1 MDKFKRVSRHDPC
14 PVCGHTD
21 WCVVSNDGG
30 TAICM
35 RQESDRPH
43 AKGGWIHVLK
53 KMPPPMRRTFK
64 IAAPVRKQLFDAE
77 RAMCAFREE
86 FEGKGRSWDVFDSAI
101 KLGEELG
108 LAGAVVDRLECGR
121 SSFYCA
127 WCFPMRDGSGKI
139 VGIRLRRYGTSD
151 KWSVAGSKDGLFYD
165 PDLTAAEE
173 LSQGVRGREIV
184 IVEGASDCAAGYSIG
199 LACVGR
205 SSCLTGAP
213 ELRDLCARL
222 RVNRVTIVTDND
234 NAKVRITPGGPGMPP
249 VRTRFRPGIDGAM
262 KLAKDLGRMY
272 RIVTPPK
279 NDLRDWVKAGCTAK
293 MFKMVAE
300 LQKWKVPER

>member
-1 MDKFKRVSRHDPC
+1 MDKFKRVSRREPC
-14 PVCGHTD
+14 PVCGHAD

-30 TAICM
+30 TCICM
-35 RQESDRPH
+35 RTESDRPH
-43 AKGGWIHVLK
+43 AKGGWVHVLK
-53 KMPPPMRRTFK
+53 RIPPPVRRTLK
-64 IAAPVRKQLFDAE
+64 VAPVRKQLFDAE
-77 RAMCAFREE
+77 RAMAGFRDE

-121 SSFYCA
+121 SAFYCA

-165 PDLTAAEE
+165 PWLTAAEE
-173 LSQGVRGREIV
+173 TSNGMKGREIV

-205 SSCLTGAP
+205 SSCMTGAP
-213 ELRDLCARL
+213 ELKDLCARL

-249 VRTRFRPGIDGAM
+249 TRTRFRPGIDGAL

-279 NDLRDWVKAGCTAK
+279 KDLRDWVKAGCTAK

-300 LQKWKVPER
+300 LQKWKVPE